1 MRPKKQLLSV
11 TPRAVVKIK
20 SLLASREKK
29 TDSIRVYVKSG
40 GCSGFSYRIEFVD
53 NPDAK
58 DEIIEVEDIKV
69 YVESMAVMFLVGSVM
84 DYTEDVFK
92 SGFSFENPNEKGRCG
107 CGESFRV

>member
-1 MRPKKQLLSV
+1 M
-11 TPRAVVKIK
+11 
-20 SLLASREKK
+20 
-29 TDSIRVYVKSG
+29 
-40 GCSGFSYRIEFVD
+40 D